1 MENDMEIIITQWAL
15 DSYLDLVSQK
25 VFTRQEYLT
34 VIRPDVLLLQVYPND
49 PKFKNGKFWS
59 PANDRNG
66 LIIPTGYKMKWHQI
80 GNGKVQLRLTV
91 GIFDDECFLCEAYVK
106 KDEKTDKRK
115 LAKFK
120 GYLELIRQGCYTIRG
135 NLT

>member
-1 MENDMEIIITQWAL
+1 MDIFITQWAL

-34 VIRPDVLLLQVYPND
+34 EIRPDVMLLQGYPNE
-49 PKFKNGKFWS
+49 PKFQNGKFWS

-66 LIIPTGYKMKWHQI
+66 LIIPAGYKMKWHQV
-80 GNGKVQLRLTV
+80 GNGRVQLRLTV
-91 GIFDDECFLCEAYVK
+91 GILGDDCFLCEAYVK
-106 KDEKTDKRK
+106 KDDKVDKRK
-115 LAKFK
+115 LSKFK

-135 NLT
+135 KLT